1 NNNYVRK
8 QLEVD
13 FVCNLGY
20 ERYYIQ
26 SALNID
32 NIEKREQEERPLF
45 NIKDSFR
52 KVIIV
57 KNNIKKWKDDNG
69 VLFLGIKEFLLNPD
83 SLKA

>member
-1 NNNYVRK
+1 MNLVK
-8 QLEVD
+8 KEV
-13 FVCNLGY
+13 NMSY
-20 ERYYIQ
+20 
-26 SALNID
+26 
-32 NIEKREQEERPLF
+32 IEKREQEERPLF
-45 NIKDSFR
+45 NINDSFR